1 MYSNFHIINFH
12 IICFIYCG
20 LTLIYLQLNMFK
32 HRRSRRSGGS
42 AASEDSSGSG
52 LFQGTSQSRQR
63 QQQLL
68 DCLDEVQGEEGEQ
81 ETPQQD
87 AHVQGEEGEQEDE
100 GEQDEEVD
108 PMGAGSAGDAL
119 DGSTSFRYYYAY

>member
-1 MYSNFHIINFH
+1 
-12 IICFIYCG
+12 
-20 LTLIYLQLNMFK
+20 MFK

-42 AASEDSSGSG
+42 ATSEDSSGSG

-81 ETPQQD
+81 EAPQQD
-87 AHVQGEEGEQEDE
+87 AHVQGEEGDQE
-100 GEQDEEVD
+100 GHVQDEEVD
-108 PMGAGSAGDAL
+108 PMGAGGAGDAS
-119 DGSTSFRYYYAY
+119 DGSTSFMYY

>member
-1 MYSNFHIINFH
+1 MHSNFHIINFH

-32 HRRSRRSGGS
+32 HRRLRRSGGS

-68 DCLDEVQGEEGEQ
+68 DCLDEVQGEKGEQ
-81 ETPQQD
+81 EAPQQD
-87 AHVQGEEGEQEDE
+87 AHVQGEGRVSRRLMCRMRRLTLWRQAARATRRM
-100 GEQDEEVD
+100 VLR
-108 PMGAGSAGDAL
+108 PSCIIN
-119 DGSTSFRYYYAY
+119 

>member
-1 MYSNFHIINFH
+1 MFLLVNQLSYVYSNFH

-42 AASEDSSGSG
+42 AASEDSSGNG

-81 ETPQQD
+81 EAPQQD
-87 AHVQGEEGEQEDE
+87 AHV
-100 GEQDEEVD
+100 
-108 PMGAGSAGDAL
+108 
-119 DGSTSFRYYYAY
+119 

>member
-1 MYSNFHIINFH
+1 MYCNFHIINFH

-32 HRRSRRSGGS
+32 HRRSRRSGGI
-42 AASEDSSGSG
+42 ATSEDSSGSG

-68 DCLDEVQGEEGEQ
+68 DCLDEVQGEEGE
-81 ETPQQD
+81 
-87 AHVQGEEGEQEDE
+87 EGEQEAHV
-100 GEQDEEVD
+100 QDEEVD
-108 PMGAGSAGDAL
+108 PMGAGGAGDAS
-119 DGSTSFRYYYAY
+119 DGSTSFRYY

>member
-12 IICFIYCG
+12 NICFIYCG
-20 LTLIYLQLNMFK
+20 LTLVYLQLNMFK
-32 HRRSRRSGGS
+32 HRTSRRSGGS
-42 AASEDSSGSG
+42 PASEDSSGSG

-81 ETPQQD
+81 EAPQQD
-87 AHVQGEEGEQEDE
+87 AHVQGDE
-100 GEQDEEVD
+100 GEQDEEGELDEEVD
-108 PMGAGSAGDAL
+108 PMGAGSAGDASG
-119 DGSTSFRYYYAY
+119 GSTSFRYYYAY

>member
-1 MYSNFHIINFH
+1 MYCNFHIINFH
-12 IICFIYCG
+12 IICFIYSG

-32 HRRSRRSGGS
+32 HRRLRRSV
-42 AASEDSSGSG
+42 ASEDSSGSG

-81 ETPQQD
+81 EAPQQD
-87 AHVQGEEGEQEDE
+87 AHVQGEEGEQEAHV
-100 GEQDEEVD
+100 QDEEVD
-108 PMGAGSAGDAL
+108 PMGAGGAGDAS
-119 DGSTSFRYYYAY
+119 DGSTSFRYY

>member
-68 DCLDEVQGEEGEQ
+68 DCLEEVQGEEGEQ

-87 AHVQGEEGEQEDE
+87 AHVQGEEGEQEAHV
-100 GEQDEEVD
+100 QDEEVD
-108 PMGAGSAGDAL
+108 PMGAGDTGDTS
-119 DGSTSFRYYYAY
+119 DGSFSTSFRYY

>member
-1 MYSNFHIINFH
+1 MYCNFHIINFH

-68 DCLDEVQGEEGEQ
+68 GCLDEVQGEEGEQ
-81 ETPQQD
+81 EAPQQD
-87 AHVQGEEGEQEDE
+87 AHVQGEEEGEQEAHV
-100 GEQDEEVD
+100 QDEEVD
-108 PMGAGSAGDAL
+108 PMGAGGAGDAS
-119 DGSTSFRYYYAY
+119 DGSTSFRYY

>member
-42 AASEDSSGSG
+42 AASEDSSGNDSDLVDLG
-52 LFQGTSQSRQR
+52 DLVSKYRFAVPDYADR
-63 QQQLL
+63 LL
-68 DCLDEVQGEEGEQ
+68 ESIHAAINNIPAASAAVGIFIRNSLESLSEVS
-81 ETPQQD
+81 
-87 AHVQGEEGEQEDE
+87 VIRFS
-100 GEQDEEVD
+100 EVV
-108 PMGAGSAGDAL
+108 MRS
-119 DGSTSFRYYYAY
+119 

>member
-68 DCLDEVQGEEGEQ
+68 DCIDEVQGEEGEQ
-81 ETPQQD
+81 EALAED
-87 AHVQGEEGEQEDE
+87 AHVQGEEGEQEAHV
-100 GEQDEEVD
+100 QDEDEVD
-108 PMGAGSAGDAL
+108 PMGAGGAGDAS
-119 DGSTSFRYYYAY
+119 DGSTSFRYY